1 MWKQSH
7 KTATYPERKSIL
19 TIGRRLTAPASV
31 EKKKPFGK
39 KAIGNGGVSI
49 KKTAAPFNNALRRIK
64 SETKATNKS

>member
-31 EKKKPFGK
+31 EKKKTVRK
-39 KAIGNGGVSI
+39 KGNW
-49 KKTAAPFNNALRRIK
+49 KRRRLHQK
-64 SETKATNKS
+64 DSGTV